1 MSGIKRVLIAGAT
14 GNIGQHLCKALTA
27 KGYDV
32 SIVTRKPA
40 EGKQDLPKL
49 SWVSVV
55 FVIKQKSYIPQV
67 HPHFYAHLF
76 VLMFSV
82 KYDNIIFSGSN

>member
-67 HPHFYAHLF
+67 YAHLL

-82 KYDNIIFSGSN
+82 KYDNYIIFSGSN